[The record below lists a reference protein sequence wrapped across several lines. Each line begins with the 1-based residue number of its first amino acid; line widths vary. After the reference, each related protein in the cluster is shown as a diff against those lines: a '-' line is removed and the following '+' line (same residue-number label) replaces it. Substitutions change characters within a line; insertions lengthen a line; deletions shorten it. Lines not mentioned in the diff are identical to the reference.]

1 MPLEPNIL
9 SSQGSRRLTLTMLA
23 AREQADR
30 FEGLPRG
37 MGKPFRFLAAFQQA
51 APYLGLPPHAFAW
64 VSFLV
69 QSTQAQDW
77 EEGSRPI
84 AWPSAARQREFLA
97 LEPTAV
103 KTLNRQL
110 AEAGVVVMRDSPTG
124 KRYGRRDPHTKRIIE
139 AYGFD
144 LSPLAYR
151 HDEFIRIAAEAKAER
166 ERMGQL
172 KRRATCARRAIAQI
186 GETLSRQGTLPPAWP
201 QLAAETAEL
210 VAAIRT
216 ARNLDDLALIAQ
228 SLESRKTQAE
238 TWAKEVRQSEENDP
252 TASPERPHNI
262 STNPSFYP
270 SDTVMPSEEGSR
282 GEIAP
287 EASEIGT
294 QGQRTKVQKEPV
306 SDFDAPAK
314 VHPGELLQL
323 APRLAEHVA
332 QDYPD
337 WADIVNAAGEGL
349 RHELGVSQALWGE
362 ACLGIGRPLAAVAL
376 AIVSTKP
383 RAHFT
388 RGAGGYFAAM
398 IKRAK
403 TGELHLDRSLWKL
416 RRDRLDGIE
425 RQGRSGA
432 TWH

>member
-1 MPLEPNIL
+1 MPIEPNIL
-9 SSQGSRRLTLTMLA
+9 SAQGSRRLTLTMLA
-23 AREQADR
+23 AREQADQ

-84 AWPSAARQREFLA
+84 AWPSAARQGEFLA

-110 AEAGVVVMRDSPTG
+110 AEAGIVVMRDSPTG
-124 KRYGRRDPHTKRIIE
+124 KRYGRRDPQGRVVE

-151 HDEFIRIAAEAKAER
+151 YDEFIRIAAEAKAER

-172 KRRATCARRAIAQI
+172 KRRATCARRAIAQV
-186 GETLSRQGTLPPAWP
+186 GEILARRGPLPPAWP

-210 VAAIRT
+210 VAAIRKVRT
-216 ARNLDDLALIAQ
+216 PDDLALIAQ

-238 TWAKEVRQSEENDP
+238 TWAKEAPDPVENDP
-252 TASPERPHNI
+252 TGAEERPHII
-262 STNPSFYP
+262 STNLSLYP
-270 SDTVMPSEEGSR
+270 SDTVIAAEESSR
-282 GEIAP
+282 GKIVP
-287 EASEIGT
+287 EASEMGT
-294 QGQRTKVQKEPV
+294 QGQNTTGQKETP
-306 SDFDAPAK
+306 SDFEAPAK

-323 APRLAEHVA
+323 APRLADHVPQA
-332 QDYPD
+332 FPD

-362 ACLGIGRPLAAVAL
+362 ACLGLGRPLAAVAL

-383 RAHFT
+383 RQHFT

-403 TGELHLDRSLWKL
+403 VGELHLDRSLWKL

-425 RQGRSGA
+425 REGRSVA